1 MSKSEC
7 QCDECK
13 RACSYVPDCSAKT
26 VAEIVAERKAASAM
40 FALLPLTRGQLGATI
55 GAMNKALGG
64 NANRHAVTKYLFGES
79 STSKLSDGDKFSLYN
94 WVDAWQDENGEWQ
107 CGECFEGEALL
118 VLRYALM
125 QEGQQDMFGAMTA
138 EQQFREVRA
147 QTETATAPKPKSKG
161 GSQARANQPP
171 PPPPTWEGDLL

>member
-94 WVDAWQDENGEWQ
+94 WVDAWQDENREWQ
-107 CGECFEGEALL
+107 CGECFEREALL

-125 QEGQQDMFGAMTA
+125 QEGQQDMFDGTA
-138 EQQFREVRA
+138 VPRAIAEVRA
-147 QTETATAPKPKSKG
+147 QTETATKPKSKG